1 MGPGARAGSG
11 HGCTHPGLLG
21 SGALPLCEALRTT
34 GNPPSGEVAGRS
46 PLTRPPLNPAS
57 YPGTAVQAWHAGNA
71 LVPLLPFF
79 QERHRVGRPP
89 LDTVPAEALTRERR
103 GQWGVG
109 PRRPGRAERG
119 NPTLNSAKAPCPAVF
134 PPHPPPTLSLSPAT
148 SLWRLCSI
156 LRGPNPNTGFEFS
169 PGSSSVG
176 PSQSHFPDRRVGG
189 GGGARRGT
197 ICPGCSCNLHPL

>member
-1 MGPGARAGSG
+1 MGRGSQKARAGRTG
-11 HGCTHPGLLG
+11 EPHPEL
-21 SGALPLCEALRTT
+21 SQGALPGSL
-34 GNPPSGEVAGRS
+34 
-46 PLTRPPLNPAS
+46 
-57 YPGTAVQAWHAGNA
+57 
-71 LVPLLPFF
+71 
-79 QERHRVGRPP
+79 
-89 LDTVPAEALTRERR
+89 
-103 GQWGVG
+103 
-109 PRRPGRAERG
+109 
-119 NPTLNSAKAPCPAVF
+119 